1 MERPF
6 LILILLV
13 LPLFGGTN
21 YPNYEKLQKNF
32 IFWVQ
37 INTKNNVINHQNLA
51 ISQSMRK
58 YKDLYLLCDIRLDKK
73 DLKNLLSSK
82 NILDSQN
89 AFYNLILSKKDEIF
103 DCLNFD
109 DIRVSDTLKS
119 SSFNTSSNTSLN
131 MLPLNFS
138 VELED
143 EMMLIYGKD

>member
-21 YPNYEKLQKNF
+21 YPNYEKLQKSF

-37 INTKNNVINHQNLA
+37 INTKNNIINHQNLA
-51 ISQSMRK
+51 ISQSMK
-58 YKDLYLLCDIRLDKK
+58 KHKNLHLLCNIKLEK
-73 DLKNLLSSK
+73 KNLQSLQNSK

-89 AFYNLILSKKDEIF
+89 AFYKLMLNKKDEIF

-119 SSFNTSSNTSLN
+119 NSFNTSSNTSLN

-143 EMMLIYGKD
+143 EIMLIYGKD